1 MKKKYKLVY
10 IESGEEVT
18 LVSTD
23 PDAIMIVLNEKVSNH
38 VGRYRNGPTFELIS
52 YGETKEK

>member
-1 MKKKYKLVY
+1 MSKKYKLIY
-10 IESGEEVT
+10 IENGEEVT

-23 PDAIMIVLNEKVSNH
+23 PEAIMIVLNEKVSNH
-38 VGRYRNGPTFELIS
+38 VGRYRNGPTFELVS

>member
-23 PDAIMIVLNEKVSNH
+23 PDLNEKVSNH
-38 VGRYRNGPTFELIS
+38 VGRYRNSPTFELIS